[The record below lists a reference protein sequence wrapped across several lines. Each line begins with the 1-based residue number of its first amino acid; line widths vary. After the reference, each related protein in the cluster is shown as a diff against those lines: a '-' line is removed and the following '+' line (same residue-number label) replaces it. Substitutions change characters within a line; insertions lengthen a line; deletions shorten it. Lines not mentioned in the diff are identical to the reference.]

1 MIKSILP
8 LLLYVILI
16 QCSFAQSTFI
26 PKALGALNS
35 PYDEINPVIA
45 PDGKTLYFTRKN
57 HPQNT
62 FGAKNTADIWVS
74 QRQADGSW
82 GEAQRS
88 TTLNIGQRSTI
99 LSVTED
105 GNQLLI
111 YNEEGLAVAVYD
123 GQSWKAPQKL
133 GLKASADAA
142 LSPDGRTV
150 IFSKGSKLYYS
161 ERKDNSPWSKPEQVQ
176 GLETGKITT
185 PILLADGTLYYAS
198 PQKGRSTD
206 LFKVKRLSSGWNEW
220 STLKPLNDTINSI
233 AIENGLHTNPNGAW
247 GYFSST
253 KNASGKADLFVVKLY
268 EDRPYVLMTG
278 KVVNGVSKRLLKGK
292 NITILVDGKPTQDFT
307 VNRDS
312 ATYQVKLP
320 FGKKYSVAASVDH
333 YKAVTVDVDAT
344 ADREFVQRTQDL
356 EESPKP
362 YVLIKGKLLV
372 KNTDKMIPLSAR
384 PSIVVDGVDV
394 DSAQIGSTGEYSL
407 KLNHGTYY
415 YIQVVANRFESLPK
429 IVDLKETDGYEEI
442 TVDLQADA
450 EKMAI
455 VTGRIVDQKTH
466 QPLAST
472 IPMKVQVEGIASLAA
487 SIDSLQANYEL
498 RLPLKAKYVLSAT
511 APGYYPVCEVVDVTK
526 ETTEVTVS
534 KDLSLVPVER
544 GQSIRLNTVVFEPKK
559 ILVVDKASYP
569 ELDSLVKFLEANPKV
584 KIEIGGHTDNVTK
597 LSTLNMAKVVMTY
610 ITSKGVSKNRVTA
623 RGYGSSKP
631 FASNKTAEGK
641 ALNRRVEFMIVEK

>member
-8 LLLYVILI
+8 LLLYVTLI

-26 PKALGALNS
+26 PKDLGALNS
-35 PYDEINPVIA
+35 PYDEINPVVA

-62 FGAKNTADIWVS
+62 FGAKNSADIWVS

-88 TTLNIGQRSTI
+88 TTLNIGQRNVI

-111 YNEEGLAVAVYD
+111 YNDEGLAVAAYD

-133 GLKASADAA
+133 GLKASANAA
-142 LSPDGRTV
+142 LSPDGKTV

-161 ERKDNSPWSKPEQVQ
+161 ERKDNGPWSKPQQAQ
-176 GLETGKITT
+176 GLEAGKIVT
-185 PILLADGTLYYAS
+185 PVLLRDGTLYYAS
-198 PQKGRSTD
+198 SRKGNSLD
-206 LFKVKRLSSGWNEW
+206 LFKVKRTGSGWNEW
-220 STLKPLNDTINSI
+220 SAPEPLSDAINTVSV
-233 AIENGLHTNPNGAW
+233 ENGLRTSPNGAW

-253 KNASGKADLFVVKLY
+253 RNASGKADLFRVKLY

-278 KVVNGVSKRLLKGK
+278 KVVNAVTKRPLKGK
-292 NITILVDGKPTQDFT
+292 NVTILVDGEPTQEFT
-307 VNRDS
+307 ANRDS

-320 FGKKYSVAASVDH
+320 FGKKYSVTASVDH
-333 YKAVTVDVDAT
+333 YKAVAVDVDAT
-344 ADREFVQRTQDL
+344 ADREFVQRTLDL

-362 YVLIKGKLLV
+362 YVLIKGKLLI
-372 KNTDKMIPLSAR
+372 KNTDKMIPLSAK
-384 PSIVVDGVDV
+384 PSIVVDGLAV

-455 VTGRIVDQKTH
+455 VTGHIVDQKTH

-498 RLPLKAKYVLSAT
+498 RLPLKAKYVISAT
-511 APGYYPVCEVVDVTK
+511 APGYYPVYEVVDVTQ
-526 ETTEVTVS
+526 ETSEVTS
-534 KDLSLVPVER
+534 TKDLSIVPVER
-544 GQSIRLNTVVFEPKK
+544 GQSVRLNTVVFEPKK
-559 ILVVDKASYP
+559 IVVDKTSYP
-569 ELDSLVKFLEANPKV
+569 ELDSLVKFLETNPRV

-597 LSTLNMAKVVMTY
+597 LSTLNMAKAVMTY

-623 RGYGSSKP
+623 RGYGSTKP

>member
-26 PKALGALNS
+26 PKDLGALNS
-35 PYDEINPVIA
+35 PYDEINPVIT

-62 FGAKNTADIWVS
+62 FGVKNSADIWVS
-74 QRQADGSW
+74 QRQADGTW

-99 LSVTED
+99 LSVTAD

-111 YNEEGLAVAVYD
+111 YNDEGLAVAVYD

-161 ERKDNSPWSKPEQVQ
+161 ERKDNGPWSKPQQAQ
-176 GLETGKITT
+176 GLETGKIST
-185 PILLADGTLYYAS
+185 PWLLADGTLYYAS
-198 PQKGRSTD
+198 SRKGKPID
-206 LFKVKRLSSGWNEW
+206 LFKVKRTGSGWNEW
-220 STLKPLNDTINSI
+220 STPEPLNDTINTMF
-233 AIENGLHTNPNGAW
+233 AENGLHTTPNGAW

-253 KNASGKADLFVVKLY
+253 QNASGKADLFRVKLY
-268 EDRPYVLMTG
+268 EDHPYVLVTG
-278 KVVNGVSKRLLKGK
+278 KVVNAVSKRLLKGK
-292 NITILVDGKPTQDFT
+292 NITILVDGKPAQGFIA
-307 VNRDS
+307 NRDS

-333 YKAVTVDVDAT
+333 YRSVAVDVDVT
-344 ADREFVQRTQDL
+344 ADREFAQRTLDL
-356 EESPKP
+356 EEGPKP

-372 KNTDKMIPLSAR
+372 KNTDKMIPLSAK
-384 PSIVVDGVDV
+384 PSIVVDGVNV
-394 DSAQIGSTGEYSL
+394 DSAQISSTGEYSL

-429 IVDLKETDGYEEI
+429 IVDLKETDGYEEL

-466 QPLAST
+466 QPLPST
-472 IPMKVQVEGIASLAA
+472 IPMTVQVEGIASLAA

-498 RLPLKAKYVLSAT
+498 RLPLKAKYVISAT
-511 APGYYPVCEVVDVTK
+511 APGYYPVCEIVDVTK
-526 ETTEVTVS
+526 ETAEVTSS
-534 KDLSLVPVER
+534 KDLSVVPVER
-544 GQSIRLNTVVFEPKK
+544 GQSVRLNTVVLEPRKTV
-559 ILVVDKASYP
+559 LDKVSYP
-569 ELDSLVKFLEANPKV
+569 ELDSLVQFLEANPKV
-584 KIEIGGHTDNVTK
+584 RIEIGGHTDNVTRI
-597 LSTLNMAKVVMTY
+597 STLNMAKAVMNY
-610 ITSKGVSKNRVTA
+610 VTSKGVSKNRVTA
-623 RGYGSSKP
+623 RGYGSTRP
-631 FASNKTAEGK
+631 LASNKTAEGK
-641 ALNRRVEFMIVEK
+641 ALNRRIEFTIVEK